1 MKIKGQIRD
10 LWAQVAR
17 LEDNQII
24 QLQVPTLSQAKNMM
38 RQLKAARKV
47 CEDEGILDTP
57 VELRQEE
64 VNGKYIIQIY
74 KEKPI
79 IVEIVELNDGEAKV
93 ADSYNLGER

>member
-79 IVEIVELNDGEAKV
+79 IVEIVELNDGKAIV
-93 ADSYNLGER
+93 ADKYNLGER

>member
-79 IVEIVELNDGEAKV
+79 IVEIVELNDGEAIV